1 MRRART
7 WGASPNG
14 RGYVIVVD
22 VTFAL
27 HCGAGFLIAFG
38 VMMGAIG
45 SLVVGAVAAL
55 AGVLWLL
62 RCMRRA

>member
-1 MRRART
+1 MF
-7 WGASPNG
+7 
-14 RGYVIVVD
+14 VVD

-27 HCGAGFLIAFG
+27 HVCGAGFLIAFG
-38 VMMGAIG
+38 IMMGAIG

-62 RCMRRA
+62 RCSRRA